1 MPALNGFACKPL
13 CCAGAI
19 VLELLP
25 YNWEWRGV
33 STLYRNITS
42 SLGDVHH
49 FAWRAQSAKHAA
61 YESPDDARYG
71 DWTHEECASTCDT
84 IVSAADLCP
93 LHPVAAHRVEATQR
107 LCPACKPCQHMF
119 CHADAHYTAW
129 RG

>member
-1 MPALNGFACKPL
+1 M
-13 CCAGAI
+13 
-19 VLELLP
+19 LELLP

-42 SLGDVHH
+42 SFGDVHH

-84 IVSAADLCP
+84 TWLAAGLCA
-93 LHPVAAHRVEATQR
+93 LHPVPARRLKGMQR
-107 LCPACKPCQHMF
+107 LSPACKPCRRVYYY
-119 CHADAHYTAW
+119 ADAKSTGWHTGGGWQAHAPH
-129 RG
+129 

>member
-1 MPALNGFACKPL
+1 MLADEVATS
-13 CCAGAI
+13 AGAV

-33 STLYRNITS
+33 STIYRNITA

-71 DWTHEECASTCDT
+71 EWTHEECAST
-84 IVSAADLCP
+84 
-93 LHPVAAHRVEATQR
+93 
-107 LCPACKPCQHMF
+107 
-119 CHADAHYTAW
+119 
-129 RG
+129 

>member
-1 MPALNGFACKPL
+1 M
-13 CCAGAI
+13 
-19 VLELLP
+19 LELLP

-33 STLYRNITS
+33 STIYRNITA

-84 IVSAADLCP
+84 ALPAGLVELCCAASSAHSHALLTCAGICTQHDAEWCSQRGAFGVLR
-93 LHPVAAHRVEATQR
+93 VASCSA
-107 LCPACKPCQHMF
+107 LL
-119 CHADAHYTAW
+119 
-129 RG
+129 

>member
-1 MPALNGFACKPL
+1 MKPL

-61 YESPDDARYG
+61 YEGPDDARYG

-84 IVSAADLCP
+84 A
-93 LHPVAAHRVEATQR
+93 
-107 LCPACKPCQHMF
+107 
-119 CHADAHYTAW
+119 
-129 RG
+129 